1 MKSVEEL
8 LSFLDRE
15 DRYVDLHELGSGAM
29 GHVAAVFDTSL
40 QRVVACKSINR
51 ERLDNPSLV
60 QTFLNEVR
68 LMARLNHP
76 GILSLYDGLRVP
88 TGEPAY
94 TMKLAEGDSLT
105 ELLKV
110 KPGSPDSEPLPL
122 EQAVRILVKL
132 GETLTYAHDHGVLH
146 LDLKPDN
153 IMIGHY
159 GEVWIMDWGAARV
172 YDSER
177 YIADLKRFMD
187 DFEELEAIE
196 ESQHLLIGTPGYM
209 SPEQF
214 MRSREALRPQSDI
227 FSVGVIFYQMLTGH
241 HPFRT
246 GDVEEARKR
255 VQKYDPPPAHELNLD
270 VPHSLSRICARMMA
284 KKTEERYAS
293 FRDVLNDID
302 EFQSSAAGFPVRV
315 FEPGEI
321 IFAEG
326 DPSDFVCVVESGRV
340 EISVQ
345 ADGQRRVIA
354 VLGANEPFG
363 ELAALTGN
371 PRTATA
377 TALERSSIRMIGRDD
392 IATEI
397 DKLSSWVGTMVEA
410 LSNRFVEINERLLE
424 LERKS

>member
-15 DRYVDLHELGSGAM
+15 DRYTDLHELGEGAM
-29 GHVAAVFDTSL
+29 GHVMAVFDTSL

-60 QTFLNEVR
+60 QTFLNEMR
-68 LMARLNHP
+68 LMGRLNHP
-76 GILSLYDGLRVP
+76 GILSLYDGLKAP

-94 TMKLAEGDSLT
+94 TMKLAEGESLT

-132 GETLTYAHDHGVLH
+132 GEALAYAHDRGVLH

-172 YDSER
+172 YDPER
-177 YIADLKRFMD
+177 YKSELRRFMD
-187 DFEELEAIE
+187 DFEEFEPIE
-196 ESQHLLIGTPGYM
+196 ESGHLLIGTPSYM

-214 MRSREALRPQSDI
+214 TRSRDELRPPSDI

-241 HPFRT
+241 HPFRS
-246 GDVEEARKR
+246 GDVEEARRR
-255 VQKYDPPPAHELNLD
+255 VQSYDPPPAHELNLD

-284 KKTEERYAS
+284 KKVEERYAG
-293 FRDVLNDID
+293 FREVLNDIG
-302 EFQSSAAGFPVRV
+302 EFQSSAAGFPVKE
-315 FEPGEI
+315 FAPGEI
-321 IFAEG
+321 IFSEG
-326 DPSDFVCVVESGRV
+326 DPSDFVCVVESGKV
-340 EISVQ
+340 EISVE
-345 ADGQRRVIA
+345 ADGERRVIA
-354 VLGANEPFG
+354 MLGNNEPFG

-377 TALERSSIRMIGRDD
+377 TAVEPSRIRMIGRDD
-392 IATEI
+392 IAAEI

-424 LERKS
+424 LERKG